1 MLSVHRVVP
10 VYWYLSGNNI
20 QEREREMRVGTLRT
34 VLCDSEVQVHD
45 VAADPVS
52 SRTIWTCLLTQL
64 RERVV
69 CYVLMCRNIHCRST
83 STPPQSMHLV
93 RSILHLDVDRNLQH
107 SDRCKSFRDV
117 YLLLC
122 VRVWFV
128 FEFGFISMRGRGRER
143 ERERER

>member
-1 MLSVHRVVP
+1 MIESEHQRT
-10 VYWYLSGNNI
+10 SS
-20 QEREREMRVGTLRT
+20 LRT
-34 VLCDSEVQVHD
+34 NPCDSEVQVHD

-93 RSILHLDVDRNLQH
+93 RSILHLDVDRNLQR
-107 SDRCKSFRDV
+107 SDRCKSFRDL
-117 YLLLC
+117 YLC
-122 VRVWFV
+122 GVVVV
-128 FEFGFISMRGRGRER
+128 FIVLDKEICLNTTYFEYRETKDTR
-143 ERERER
+143 